1 MQTVGLPLLVIVV
14 VGLLAAILYWA
25 VVLQPKAERKLGALT
40 GEAAWKASGLEEC
53 AGQGFSLFQIV
64 PTPRMTTAEFRFQ
77 DEAGFAIAKY
87 IGNSKKR
94 GTLEFGGRKATL
106 YIQGAPLGG
115 SAFAGK
121 VGGTTD
127 DSIVIRDDAHL
138 IAEAWR
144 TKILPPVRFRC
155 DYRGERYEITGV
167 GWWGAGAGAVTRNGE
182 HVGAICR
189 PALGSRNLFLVLR
202 RDLPEELKICLC
214 SIALL
219 Q

>member
-1 MQTVGLPLLVIVV
+1 MQTVGLSLLLIVT
-14 VGLLAAILYWA
+14 VGVFALILYWA
-25 VVLQPKAERKLGALT
+25 VVLQPRAERALGALT

-53 AGQGFSLFQIV
+53 ANRGFSLCQVV
-64 PTPRMTTAEFRFQ
+64 PLPRMTAAEFRFQ

-87 IGNSKKR
+87 IANSKKR

-106 YIQGAPLGG
+106 YVQGAPLGG

-121 VGGTTD
+121 VGGSTD

-144 TKILPPVRFRC
+144 TRLFPPVRFRC
-155 DYRGERYEITGV
+155 DYRGEQYEITGV
-167 GWWGAGAGAVTRNGE
+167 SWWGAGAGTVTRNGE
-182 HVGAICR
+182 QVGAICR
-189 PALGSRNLFLVLR
+189 PAPGSRNLFLALR

-219 Q
+219 